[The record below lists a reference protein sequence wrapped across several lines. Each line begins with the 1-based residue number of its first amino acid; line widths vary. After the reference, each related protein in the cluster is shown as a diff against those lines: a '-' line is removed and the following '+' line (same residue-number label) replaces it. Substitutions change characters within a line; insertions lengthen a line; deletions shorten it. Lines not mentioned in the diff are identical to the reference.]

1 MKMLLVFVTSWL
13 AGILAYLGALGL
25 FYHQTISR
33 GDFSAV
39 ALWSLAAFAVAFFV
53 VYLPALFALRVVLR
67 GVHPAWLFPLV
78 ATLLGVFPTA
88 AILFYWGG
96 TLRSLWSPEASL
108 FYAMFSLVG
117 IVVGLGYVRIH
128 RRGAMI

>member
-1 MKMLLVFVTSWL
+1 MLLVFVISWL
-13 AGILAYLGALGL
+13 TGILTYLGALAV
-25 FYHQTISR
+25 FYHQSISR

-39 ALWSLAAFAVAFFV
+39 ALGSFAAFAVAFFV

-78 ATLLGVFPTA
+78 AALLGVIPTT

-96 TLRSLWSPEASL
+96 TLKSFWSPEASL
-108 FYAMFSLVG
+108 FYTMFSFVG
-117 IVVGLGYVRIH
+117 IVVGLGYVRVH
-128 RRGAMI
+128 RRGTVI